1 MKFVFELKEKS
12 ETEEGAG
19 KLPKESCMELS
30 DDELDK
36 AAGGTGA
43 LSAVPGIGF
52 ITGPIS

>member
-1 MKFVFELKEKS
+1 MKFAFELKEKS
-12 ETEEGAG
+12 ESEEEAG

-36 AAGGTGA
+36 TAGGTGA
-43 LSAVPGIGF
+43 LSAVPGIDF